1 MLNQKLEDFKKN
13 IKGKKIAVLGLG
25 RSNIPAIKYLHS
37 LGANI
42 SARDLKEDIIK
53 TKDELEG
60 IGIEVILG
68 SKYLDN
74 LNDYDYILRSPG
86 IKPFLNEIENAKK
99 AGVKLTSEIELLIE
113 LAPCKIIG
121 VTGSDGKTTTTTL
134 ISKFLKEA
142 GYTVHIGG
150 NIGYPIFANI
160 DNMKSEDII
169 VMELSS
175 FQLMTLN
182 KSPNISVITNIS
194 PNHLDYHRDFEEYI
208 LAKANIF
215 NYQNENN
222 ILVLNEDNKE
232 FTKKYLDIIAKKDIK
247 TVIRKFSIEKN
258 VENGAY
264 FSDNK
269 IILRKDNKNVTIC
282 KKEQVK
288 LVGMHNIANI
298 CAAISAVYDFVTIQ
312 DILNVITTFGG
323 VEHRM
328 EFVRELNNVKWYN
341 DSIASSP
348 TRTIAGL
355 VSFNKKVILIAGGY
369 DKKIS
374 YDVIGKYIIDKVK
387 ELILVGATSEKIKEA
402 VIKEA
407 KKQNIDLDEKINI
420 IKYNNLS
427 DAVNHAN
434 KIAKKGDIVVMSP
447 ASASFDMYKDFE
459 ERGNYFKNLV
469 NSLN

>member
-1 MLNQKLEDFKKN
+1 
-13 IKGKKIAVLGLG
+13 
-25 RSNIPAIKYLHS
+25 
-37 LGANI
+37 
-42 SARDLKEDIIK
+42 
-53 TKDELEG
+53 
-60 IGIEVILG
+60 
-68 SKYLDN
+68 
-74 LNDYDYILRSPG
+74 
-86 IKPFLNEIENAKK
+86 
-99 AGVKLTSEIELLIE
+99 
-113 LAPCKIIG
+113 
-121 VTGSDGKTTTTTL
+121 
-134 ISKFLKEA
+134 
-142 GYTVHIGG
+142 
-150 NIGYPIFANI
+150 
-160 DNMKSEDII
+160 MKSEDII
-169 VMELSS
+169 VLELSS